1 MVRTVPTVNNVDQ
14 SLEDI
19 CKQQLESKR
28 GAKKGASQKRASPQ
42 KQRNDRRG
50 SVGKARGGSR
60 YGRGGDVSVA
70 ENGAQRTNL
79 FSGRSKSEGRERD
92 NQRTKMMVSNL
103 DYKVSQRDMEELF
116 SEFQDFS
123 KAVLHF
129 DQNARSLGTCELTFR
144 SRTGA
149 MKAHKQY
156 NGVPLDGKSMRIE
169 VLGEVQMAPVSSR
182 LGQKSPERRQRD
194 RSPFRRARGG
204 RGGRGPKPAGKP
216 QREKREKKETPSA
229 EDLDKEL
236 DTYLAAGA
244 SN

>member
-1 MVRTVPTVNNVDQ
+1 
-14 SLEDI
+14 
-19 CKQQLESKR
+19 
-28 GAKKGASQKRASPQ
+28 
-42 KQRNDRRG
+42 
-50 SVGKARGGSR
+50 
-60 YGRGGDVSVA
+60 
-70 ENGAQRTNL
+70 
-79 FSGRSKSEGRERD
+79 
-92 NQRTKMMVSNL
+92 MMVSNL
-103 DYKVSQRDMEELF
+103 DYKVSQKDMEELF
-116 SEFQDFS
+116 AEFQDFS

-169 VLGEVQMAPVSSR
+169 LLGDVQMAPVSSR
-182 LGQKSPERRQRD
+182 LGRKNSPQRQQRD

-204 RGGRGPKPAGKP
+204 RGGRPNAGKPAGNGGKP

-236 DTYLAAGA
+236 DNYLAAGT